1 MRMRL
6 VWVVIGLWV
15 LSGGAPVRAAGV
27 VGDGTPGSC
36 TEAALNA
43 VLENGGPVTFNC
55 GGAPLT
61 ITVTQAKLITKET
74 IIDGG
79 GLITLSGGGQTHV
92 LENDS
97 PLLTLRNLTIAN
109 GYTTGNGG
117 GVYSRWKANLTI
129 ENCTFTTNT
138 SVNAVYDNDSGGGA
152 VYLHS
157 GLLTITSSRFI
168 NNRAENSSGGA
179 VHILFG
185 NAEITDTIFEDNHAG
200 GYGGAF
206 YNDGLLDGKGYIRFA
221 GVTFGHNSGLGQG
234 GAAFTWMYPYQPG
247 SRITIEGSRFTG
259 NTVAPDV
266 AGDAFGGGLRHGNG
280 ALDILATT
288 FDGNTAVS
296 QGGAIWTGDGARIT
310 LTNTTLSGNAADDGA
325 GSGLGGALMVAGGS
339 VSLTNTTLANNR
351 AGFMG
356 GAIWGASGITVTN
369 TLFAG
374 SLAGNPW
381 GQNIHCGGTY
391 VNGGG
396 NFQSPNGPDDRACTT
411 GITLDDPL
419 LDALADNGGPTP
431 THALLADSPAV
442 DAGKTSAC
450 PPLDQR
456 GRARP
461 FDGDSDGKGVCD
473 SGAVE
478 YTGFDH
484 PSADNAAPYRAA
496 QFTDHARLTWNP
508 VTWAASYEIQV
519 DDHHDFSSPVY
530 HETGLNAAILEK
542 QTPPLPGG
550 LYYWRV
556 RAMAADGRPGAWSV
570 TDTFVLMQP

>member
-1 MRMRL
+1 MRRRL
-6 VWVVIGLWV
+6 LVVVLGIWV
-15 LSGGAPVRAAGV
+15 LCGGVPVRAAGV
-27 VGDGTPGSC
+27 VGNGTPGSC
-36 TEAALNA
+36 TEAALDA
-43 VLENGGPVTFNC
+43 ALASGGLVTFNC

-61 ITVTQAKLITKET
+61 ITVTQAKLITQET
-74 IIDGG
+74 TIDGG
-79 GLITLSGGGQTHV
+79 GLITLSGGGMVHV

-97 PLLTLRNLTIAN
+97 PLLTLKNLSIAN

-129 ENCTFTTNT
+129 ENCTFTNNI
-138 SVNAVYDNDSGGGA
+138 SVSAVYDNDSGGGA

-185 NAEITDTIFEDNHAG
+185 NADITDTIFEDNQAG

-206 YNDGLLDGKGYIRFA
+206 YNDGLLGSGGYIRFTR
-221 GVTFGHNSGLGQG
+221 VTFSRSSGLGQG

-247 SRITIEGSRFTG
+247 SRITIQEGRFTG

-266 AGDAFGGGLRHGNG
+266 TGDAFGGGLRHGNG

-288 FDGNTAVS
+288 FDGNTAAS
-296 QGGAIWTGDGARIT
+296 QGGAVWTGDSARVT
-310 LTNTTLSGNAADDGA
+310 LTNSTLSGNAADDGA

-339 VSLTNTTLANNR
+339 LTLTNVTLADNR

-374 SLAGNPW
+374 SAAGNPW

-391 VNGGG
+391 VSGGG
-396 NFQSPNGPDDRACTT
+396 SFQTPNGPADRACAK
-411 GITLDDPL
+411 GIAIDDPL
-419 LDALADNGGPTP
+419 LGPLADNGGPTP
-431 THALLADSPAV
+431 THTLLPGSPAV

-461 FDGDSDGKGVCD
+461 FDGDSDGKGLCD

-496 QFTDHARLTWNP
+496 QFADHARLTWNP

-519 DDHHDFSSPVY
+519 DDQADFSSPVY
-530 HETGLNAAILEK
+530 HQAGLSAGVLEM
-542 QTPPLPGG
+542 QTPPLPDG

-556 RAMAADGRPGAWSV
+556 RAAAADGRPGAWSAA
-570 TDTFVLMQP
+570 DTFAVMQP

>member
-1 MRMRL
+1 MRRRL
-6 VWVVIGLWV
+6 LVVVLGIWV
-15 LSGGAPVRAAGV
+15 LYGGVPVRAAGV
-27 VGDGTPGSC
+27 VGNGTPGSC
-36 TEAALNA
+36 TEAALDA
-43 VLENGGPVTFNC
+43 ALASGGLVTFNC

-61 ITVTQAKLITKET
+61 ITVTQAKLITQET
-74 IIDGG
+74 TIDGG
-79 GLITLSGGGQTHV
+79 GLITLSGGGMVHV

-97 PLLTLRNLTIAN
+97 PLLTLKNLSIAN

-129 ENCTFTTNT
+129 ENCTFTNNI
-138 SVNAVYDNDSGGGA
+138 SISAVYDNDSGGGA

-157 GLLTITSSRFI
+157 GLLTISSSRFI

-185 NAEITDTIFEDNHAG
+185 NADITDTIFEDNQAG

-206 YNDGLLDGKGYIRFA
+206 YNDGLLGSGGYIRFTR
-221 GVTFGHNSGLGQG
+221 VTFSRSSGLGQG
-234 GAAFTWMYPYQPG
+234 GAAFTWMYSYQPG
-247 SRITIEGSRFTG
+247 SRITIQESRFTG

-266 AGDAFGGGLRHGNG
+266 TGDAFGGGLRHGNG

-288 FDGNTAVS
+288 FDGNTAAS
-296 QGGAIWTGDGARIT
+296 QGGAVWTGDGARVT
-310 LTNTTLSGNAADDGA
+310 LTNSTLSGNAADDGA

-339 VSLTNTTLANNR
+339 LTLINVTLADNR

-374 SLAGNPW
+374 SAAGNPW

-391 VNGGG
+391 VSGGG
-396 NFQSPNGPDDRACTT
+396 SFQTPNGPADRACAK
-411 GITLDDPL
+411 GIAIDDPL
-419 LDALADNGGPTP
+419 LGLLADNGGPTP
-431 THALLADSPAV
+431 THTLLPGSPAV

-461 FDGDSDGKGVCD
+461 FDGDSDGKGLCD

-496 QFTDHARLTWNP
+496 QFADHARLTWNP

-519 DDHHDFSSPVY
+519 DDQADFSSPVY
-530 HETGLNAAILEK
+530 HQAGLSAGVLEM
-542 QTPPLPGG
+542 QTPPLPDG

-556 RAMAADGRPGAWSV
+556 RAAASDGRPGAWSAA
-570 TDTFVLMQP
+570 DTFAVMQP